1 MRPFKALCEFEES
14 EKQNRL
20 QSISSLPVQKL
31 TVGVT
36 MKINVT
42 LASLSVTLLAAGLMS
57 GCGGSSDDNS
67 PPPPPG
73 SPPAVSVY
81 AGQINTAGSAGGSL
95 NSAQFDE
102 PLGLVADKSGNLYVA
117 DASADTVSKISNG
130 SVSILA
136 GTAYQQGSSDGAGSA
151 ARFEAPQELAI
162 DPSGNLYLTDGL
174 PNSAA
179 SIVRKI
185 TSSGQVSTI
194 INPATRQALQT
205 NGSTAIAADAQ
216 ANVYIF
222 TTNPTTGAVQ
232 LTQITPT
239 GAVNPVTLT
248 STSASPVVLTNPQAL
263 AFDKSNNLYITDNNI
278 NSEAGALYRVS
289 LNGTTGQTT
298 LVAGSVVNAG
308 SNDGAGAQATFN
320 GLDDMAID
328 SSGNVYASDDLNNT
342 IREITP
348 GGVVTTFAGVAGQSG
363 LNLGQLPQALPS
375 LDGLVI
381 VGTTLYMAAP
391 DYSVILQLGPL

>member
-1 MRPFKALCEFEES
+1 
-14 EKQNRL
+14 
-20 QSISSLPVQKL
+20 
-31 TVGVT
+31 